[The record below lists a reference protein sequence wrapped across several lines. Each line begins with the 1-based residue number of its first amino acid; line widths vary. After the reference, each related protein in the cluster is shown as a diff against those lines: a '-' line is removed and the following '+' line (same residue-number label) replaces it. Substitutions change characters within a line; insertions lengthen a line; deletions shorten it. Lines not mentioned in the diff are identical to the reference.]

1 MTDEEEKKALIND
14 IETRLKEIS
23 LEKLRRVDWYI
34 DRINRQ
40 RQKNTGA

>member
-1 MTDEEEKKALIND
+1 MTDEEEEEKKALIKD

-34 DRINRQ
+34 DRIDR
-40 RQKNTGA
+40 

>member
-1 MTDEEEKKALIND
+1 MTDEEEKKALIKD

-34 DRINRQ
+34 DRINR
-40 RQKNTGA
+40 